1 MKTVRLLLALPGLA
15 ALAWGVLLFAE
26 YAFPLRPEV
35 FGTAFWIIGAPV
47 VNDALIAPVT
57 AITGLVLSRIVPP
70 AWKTPVIAGTVATA
84 VLAILA
90 FPLLWR
96 TYGTPPEPGL
106 HDGNPALGLAL
117 TVAAVWL
124 VVALYALRHRVVH
137 LITRVV
143 RSITRD
149 GRSRTGKTAT
159 RDRH

>member
-1 MKTVRLLLALPGLA
+1 VKTARLLLALPGLA
-15 ALAWGVLLFAE
+15 ALVWGALLFAD
-26 YAFPLRPEV
+26 YAFPLRPDV
-35 FGTAFWIIGAPV
+35 FGTAAWIIGAPV
-47 VNDALIAPVT
+47 VNDALIAPLT
-57 AITGLVLSRIVPP
+57 AVAGLALSRIVPT

-96 TYGTPPEPGL
+96 PYGTPPQPGL

-124 VVALYALRHRVVH
+124 LVALLALRHRVVR

-143 RSITRD
+143 RPVTRD
-149 GRSRTGKTAT
+149 ARRGT
-159 RDRH
+159 